1 MTTGRINQVTI
12 PQGTSPPK
20 NPSASASSHGM
31 LPFSTDNLHW
41 QSARPFGP
49 VRPAD
54 NHSIFATSLHY
65 STLVSFGHTSATT
78 KSMECPEHTSGK
90 NAASSESHCLSLAK
104 GHHVQHPSVLS
115 WPLGHF
121 LLQCGHFMLS
131 EGKQVGSLTRSLNIA
146 AFCPICHSFVPG
158 NILPSRAYSYGPN
171 TAQLLFRS
179 FSMPALTLLP
189 EIVYSPV
196 RPLALGKKFFS
207 KNLRN

>member
-12 PQGTSPPK
+12 PQGTSPRK
-20 NPSASASSHGM
+20 NPSASASSHGT
-31 LPFSTDNLHW
+31 LPFSTDNVHW

-65 STLVSFGHTSATT
+65 STLVSFGHTSGTT
-78 KSMECPEHTSGK
+78 KSTECPEHTSGK

-121 LLQCGHFMLS
+121 FLQCGHFMLS
-131 EGKQVGSLTRSLNIA
+131 EGKQVGSLTRSLARSTSPPFAQYATVSYPGTFYRAGLTHTDQIQLN
-146 AFCPICHSFVPG
+146 CSFG
-158 NILPSRAYSYGPN
+158 LSRCLPSRYYRKSSIP
-171 TAQLLFRS
+171 QCD
-179 FSMPALTLLP
+179 P
-189 EIVYSPV
+189 
-196 RPLALGKKFFS
+196 
-207 KNLRN
+207 